1 MFDHLNVSLDN
12 GAFRPGRA
20 HPTDAGLDLYAVED
34 QVIPAR
40 GVAVFDTGVHVQIP
54 RGYAGILAS
63 KSGLMRDCHITSQGL
78 IDSDY
83 RGSIKAVIFNHGDE
97 DIPIQTGQKITQLVI
112 ISIATPTINVVDHL
126 TKTERGDNGFGSSG
140 SMYGG
145 KTYFALCHD
154 QDNERFN
161 VIPSPDQTVCGECCP
176 IDFDKIDRDLA
187 EIDAEDND
195 DWTAD
200 EDDGDPS
207 C

>member
-1 MFDHLNVSLDN
+1 MFDYLNISLND

-20 HPTDAGLDLYAVED
+20 HPTDAGLDLYATED
-34 QVIPAR
+34 QIIPAR
-40 GVAVFDTGVHVQIP
+40 GVAVFDTGVRVQIP

-83 RGSIKAVIFNHGDE
+83 RGPIQAIVFNHGDQ
-97 DIPIQTGQKITQLVI
+97 DIPIQAGQKITQLVLVA
-112 ISIATPTINVVDHL
+112 IATPDVRVIDSL
-126 TKTERGDNGFGSSG
+126 PKTERGDNGFGSSG

-161 VIPSPDQTVCGECCP
+161 VIPNPDSTVCGECCP
-176 IDFDKIDRDLA
+176 IDFDQIDRDLA
-187 EIDAEDND
+187 RHDEED
-195 DWTAD
+195 WAAD
-200 EDDGDPS
+200 EEEDLA
-207 C
+207 